1 MTIKSDEY
9 AVKTNAENVLAFV
22 SKPANLIQLLPQDQ
36 IENWASTEQ
45 GCSFKIKGLA
55 HITLAVGEI
64 TSNQIVYKSA
74 AEKPFPFKLIFIRGQ
89 SLDGSTIIAEFNPEV
104 NAFMATM
111 LKSPMTNF
119 LNHLGQSAQA
129 KYA

>member
-22 SKPANLIQLLPQDQ
+22 SKPANLIEILPQDR

-64 TSNQIVYKSA
+64 TSNQVVYNSA
-74 AEKPFPFKLIFIRGQ
+74 AEKPFPFKLIITIGQ
-89 SLDGSTIIAEFNPEV
+89 SENGSTIFAEFNPEV
-104 NAFMATM
+104 NVFMATM

-119 LNHLGQSAQA
+119 LNHLGQSIQA